1 MIGGWIS
8 RSGRGAATEL
18 GRVVGPHTYGLW
30 RSLVSALVWGTR
42 GREFESPQPD
52 YPRKGFRGFGN
63 PPRVTAPRCS
73 PADISTA
80 SVTATAWSR
89 THAASQAG
97 TIRYWRSTITS
108 SSSLGWMADD

>member
-1 MIGGWIS
+1 MIGGRIS

-52 YPRKGFRGFGN
+52 WVSRDREIRGN
-63 PPRVTAPRCS
+63 QRRCLLTS
-73 PADISTA
+73 PTTESNELQ
-80 SVTATAWSR
+80 
-89 THAASQAG
+89 H
-97 TIRYWRSTITS
+97 WRSTPDGRGGPRQTS
-108 SSSLGWMADD
+108 APG